1 MGSGAIAIKRLAE
14 GAAGV
19 GDNTGQPLH
28 VPAEHTAEGGGE
40 RAVCPRPPTALG
52 AVRMM
57 HEAKA
62 AMELP
67 ALALPRL
74 LPGAPHAQELPILTP
89 PLVVA
94 PQRRVPLEQPHEE
107 PRRLLLL
114 HETRVD
120 TQLNSQLYDSYNG
133 LTILAPTDA
142 AFEDLPSGTMNGL
155 SSQDQIQMM
164 LYCVL
169 PRFYSLSMLGTLNG
183 KVSTQASG
191 SDGPYEYK
199 IKPSGSNVNVSTGV
213 KGNNMLLSTIVSK
226 EFPLAVYSVD
236 KVPLPYAL
244 FGPQPP
250 TPAPAP
256 APAPSKSK
264 SKKKKKVIA
273 DPPESDS
280 DDSTASDTKSAAA
293 ARVSASRWVAAAALA
308 VLGAAGGVLL

>member
-1 MGSGAIAIKRLAE
+1 MAPPSRVLLLAALFLAASTMATAQKAKAKPAPAAADGP
-14 GAAGV
+14 GAAAADAG
-19 GDNTGQPLH
+19 
-28 VPAEHTAEGGGE
+28 
-40 RAVCPRPPTALG
+40 PPTN
-52 AVRMM
+52 V
-57 HEAKA
+57 
-62 AMELP
+62 
-67 ALALPRL
+67 
-74 LPGAPHAQELPILTP
+74 TS
-89 PLVVA
+89 V
-94 PQRRVPLEQPHEE
+94 LEKSGKYGTFL
-107 PRRLLLL
+107 RLL

-293 ARVSASRWVAAAALA
+293 AGVSASRWVAAAALA